1 MNQPSRRGAA
11 RAFVGAGGST
21 ESMLASI
28 QLPPLSAH
36 AEPAGGIL
44 ALKFDPAI
52 L

>member
-11 RAFVGAGGST
+11 RASMGAGGST
-21 ESMLASI
+21 ESMLSSI
-28 QLPPLSAH
+28 QLPPLPPH

>member
-1 MNQPSRRGAA
+1 
-11 RAFVGAGGST
+11 
-21 ESMLASI
+21 MLASI